1 MASIDLSA
9 SPKGATPNGSSF
21 KIAIIVA
28 SWNDHITSNLLKGC
42 VDTLIQSQVS
52 KENILIE
59 CVPGSFEL
67 PIAAHWM
74 IQKHQPDAVI
84 CLGCIIK
91 GDTYHFELVGDA
103 CARGIMNLSLQT
115 GVPVIMGV
123 LADYNEK
130 QSLERSGGI
139 KGNKGIE
146 AAYTA
151 LRMAEMAKNYK
162 LNS

>member
-1 MASIDLSA
+1 
-9 SPKGATPNGSSF
+9 
-21 KIAIIVA
+21 
-28 SWNDHITSNLLKGC
+28 
-42 VDTLIQSQVS
+42 
-52 KENILIE
+52 
-59 CVPGSFEL
+59 
-67 PIAAHWM
+67 M

-103 CARGIMNLSLQT
+103 CAGGIMNLTLQT

-130 QSLERSGGI
+130 QSLERSGGS